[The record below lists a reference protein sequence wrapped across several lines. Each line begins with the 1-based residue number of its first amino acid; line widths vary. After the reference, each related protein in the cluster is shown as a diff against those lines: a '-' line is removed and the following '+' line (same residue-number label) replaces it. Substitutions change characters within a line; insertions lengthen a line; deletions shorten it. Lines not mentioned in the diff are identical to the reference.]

1 MVVGT
6 LRVATRLQVEFRLHN
21 SVPSR
26 RHAKGTS
33 LLGSPLHDCTERTIF
48 LEFEP
53 NPAFCDGW
61 SFHLLG
67 SFAVPGG
74 RKTQEMLIIAARSL
88 LLDSCL
94 ILA

>member
-33 LLGSPLHDCTERTIF
+33 LLDLLYMYRAYRF

-53 NPAFCDGW
+53 GVLRRLEFSFVRVVCGSGGAQDPRDADNRGAF
-61 SFHLLG
+61 ST
-67 SFAVPGG
+67 A
-74 RKTQEMLIIAARSL
+74 
-88 LLDSCL
+88 
-94 ILA
+94 

>member
-33 LLGSPLHDCTERTIF
+33 LLD
-48 LEFEP
+48 
-53 NPAFCDGW
+53 
-61 SFHLLG
+61 LLYMYR
-67 SFAVPGG
+67 A
-74 RKTQEMLIIAARSL
+74 
-88 LLDSCL
+88 
-94 ILA
+94 

>member
-33 LLGSPLHDCTERTIF
+33 LLDLLYNYMYRACTAF

-53 NPAFCDGW
+53 GVLRRLEFSFVRVVCGSGGAQDPRDADNRGAF
-61 SFHLLG
+61 ST
-67 SFAVPGG
+67 A
-74 RKTQEMLIIAARSL
+74 
-88 LLDSCL
+88 
-94 ILA
+94 

>member
-33 LLGSPLHDCTERTIF
+33 LLWISSTRVPSVQRF
-48 LEFEP
+48 SSS

>member
-33 LLGSPLHDCTERTIF
+33 LLDLLYRAYSVSSS
-48 LEFEP
+48 

-74 RKTQEMLIIAARSL
+74 RKTQEMLIIAPRSL

>member
-33 LLGSPLHDCTERTIF
+33 LLDLLYGTERTAF

-53 NPAFCDGW
+53 GVLRRLEFSFVRVVCGSGGAQDPRDADNRGAF
-61 SFHLLG
+61 ST
-67 SFAVPGG
+67 A
-74 RKTQEMLIIAARSL
+74 
-88 LLDSCL
+88 
-94 ILA
+94 

>member
-33 LLGSPLHDCTERTIF
+33 LLEISSKCTERTAF
-48 LEFEP
+48 LEFG

>member
-33 LLGSPLHDCTERTIF
+33 LLDLLYMYRAYNVSRVRTRR
-48 LEFEP
+48 
-53 NPAFCDGW
+53 
-61 SFHLLG
+61 
-67 SFAVPGG
+67 FATVGVF
-74 RKTQEMLIIAARSL
+74 I
-88 LLDSCL
+88 C
-94 ILA
+94 

>member
-33 LLGSPLHDCTERTIF
+33 LLWISSTCTERTAF

-53 NPAFCDGW
+53 GVLRRLEFSFVRVVCGSGGAQDPRDADNRGAF
-61 SFHLLG
+61 ST
-67 SFAVPGG
+67 A
-74 RKTQEMLIIAARSL
+74 
-88 LLDSCL
+88 
-94 ILA
+94 